1 MPAAP
6 TVAVVATGAMGA
18 AIGARLTDNGA
29 KVISLLDGRSEASR
43 KRAADAGIVNASK
56 AEIAKADFILSVVPP
71 GEAVAL
77 AKRLAPA
84 LAAGSHKP
92 LYADCNAI
100 SPQTM
105 HEIEAI
111 LRPTGCAVID
121 GGIIG
126 PPPKPGSNTTRLYVS
141 GPHSERMLRLR
152 EYGLAVEPIGG
163 ETGSKTGDASALK
176 MCYGAFNKG
185 VTALG
190 AAVILAAERQGIAA
204 ALRDELQASLPQLY
218 AKLGRGIPDM
228 FPKAYRWVAEFEEV
242 AAFAGPGA
250 EREMFGAIANLYERL
265 AADVAG
271 DKAEIAKLAA
281 FFGKPE
287 SDRRG

>member
-1 MPAAP
+1 VTAAP
-6 TVAVVATGAMGA
+6 TVAVIATGAMGA
-18 AIGARLTDNGA
+18 AIGARLNDNGVR
-29 KVISLLDGRSEASR
+29 VISLLDGRSDASR
-43 KRAADAGIVNASK
+43 KRAADAGIANATE
-56 AEIAKADFILSVVPP
+56 ADIATTDFILSVVPP

-77 AKRLAPA
+77 AKRLVPA
-84 LAAGSHKP
+84 LTAAKRKP

-100 SPQTM
+100 NPQTM
-105 HEIEAI
+105 QEIVEL
-111 LRPTGCAVID
+111 LRPTGCDVAD

-126 PPPKPGSNTTRLYVS
+126 PPPKPDGNATRLYVS
-141 GPHSERMLRLR
+141 GPGSERLAQLQRH
-152 EYGLAVEPIGG
+152 GLAVVPMGG
-163 ETGSKTGDASALK
+163 KIGDASALK

-190 AAVILAAERQGIAA
+190 AAVILAAEREGVAA
-204 ALRDELQASLPQLY
+204 SLRDELQTSLPQLY

-250 EREMFGAIANLYERL
+250 ERQMFAAIAALYQRL

-271 DKAEIAKLAA
+271 DRTETGKLGG
-281 FFGKPE
+281 FFDKSGKSE
-287 SDRRG
+287 SDPT

>member
-1 MPAAP
+1 VTAAP
-6 TVAVVATGAMGA
+6 TVAVIATGAMGA
-18 AIGARLTDNGA
+18 AIGARLNENGA
-29 KVISLLDGRSEASR
+29 RVISLLDGRSEASR
-43 KRAADAGIVNASK
+43 KRAADAGIANATE
-56 AEIAKADFILSVVPP
+56 AEIANADFILSVVPP

-77 AKRLAPA
+77 AQRLAPA
-84 LAAGSHKP
+84 LTAATRKP

-100 SPQTM
+100 NPQTM
-105 HEIEAI
+105 QEIVEL
-111 LRPTGCAVID
+111 LRATGCDVVD

-141 GPHSERMLRLR
+141 GPGSERLAQLQR
-152 EYGLAVEPIGG
+152 YGLAVVPMGG
-163 ETGSKTGDASALK
+163 KIGDASALK

-190 AAVILAAERQGIAA
+190 AAVILAAERDGVAGS
-204 ALRDELQASLPQLY
+204 LRDELQTSLPQLY

-242 AAFAGPGA
+242 AAFVGPGA
-250 EREMFGAIANLYERL
+250 ERQMFEAIAALYARL

-271 DKAEIAKLAA
+271 DRAETGKLGG
-281 FFGKPE
+281 FFTGRE
-287 SDRRG
+287 SEPRG